1 MEPDNLPALAQRI
14 GGDLPNV
21 LRWEQHALLPRQVQ
35 YAISAIVRG
44 NPDLNTVTRVDM
56 IAELVSFHGEHI
68 DREIEELLAEHGAE
82 LVYLSVDWL
91 YEDGWRDRSGGNR
104 DDLRLAV
111 QMIDRLQAAG
121 VDASTTEAINV
132 VVVSLGGFEEARQM
146 DTTDIIDALAPTRSG
161 RGGAEEGR

>member
-21 LRWEQHALLPRQVQ
+21 LRWEQHALLPRQMQ

-44 NPDLNTVTRVDM
+44 NPGLNTVTRVDM
-56 IAELVSFHGEHI
+56 LAEMASFHGEHI

-82 LVYLSVDWL
+82 LVHLSVDWL
-91 YEDGWRDRSGGNR
+91 YEHGWRDRSGGDR
-104 DDLRLAV
+104 DDLRSAV
-111 QMIDRLQAAG
+111 QVIDRLQAAG
-121 VDASTTEAINV
+121 VDASTTEALDV

-146 DTTDIIDALAPTRSG
+146 DITDMVDALAARRWG
-161 RGGAEEGR
+161 RGSAEEGR

>member
-44 NPDLNTVTRVDM
+44 NPDLNTETRVDM
-56 IAELVSFHGEHI
+56 LAEMASFHGEHI

-82 LVYLSVDWL
+82 LVHLSVDWL
-91 YEDGWRDRSGGNR
+91 YEHGRRDRSGGDR
-104 DDLRLAV
+104 KDLRSAV

-121 VDASTTEAINV
+121 VDVPSTESIDV
-132 VVVSLGGFEEARQM
+132 VVISLGGFEEASQM
-146 DTTDIIDALAPTRSG
+146 DVTEMIDALAPTRQG
-161 RGGAEEGR
+161 RGREEEGR